1 MAAFQTL
8 RRHTDGAYAWDGVCF
23 QLFSGSLSSRCLVPV
38 GVDASYDDAWPV
50 AEHLGET
57 ILNTTTPMSWWLPS
71 DQYQEICS
79 SVAVRSH
86 PPLPVRTE
94 AIRVGGL
101 LTRPFRHAS

>member
-1 MAAFQTL
+1 M
-8 RRHTDGAYAWDGVCF
+8 
-23 QLFSGSLSSRCLVPV
+23 
-38 GVDASYDDAWPV
+38 
-50 AEHLGET
+50 